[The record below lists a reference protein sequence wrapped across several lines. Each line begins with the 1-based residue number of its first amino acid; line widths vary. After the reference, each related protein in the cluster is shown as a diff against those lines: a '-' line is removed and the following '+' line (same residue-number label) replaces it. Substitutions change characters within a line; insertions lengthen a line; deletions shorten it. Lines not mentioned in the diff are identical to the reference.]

1 MADTEESL
9 VAPSLL
15 MKMGPWRY
23 PFFLVDKICEFKRG
37 SRGSKSRDN
46 GNDVLPISE
55 STTPSSIKTTWA
67 SLPIRRSCVSD
78 CDGKTQR
85 TRCM

>member
-37 SRGSKSRDN
+37 CGLHHRGEEHLVQRAA
-46 GNDVLPISE
+46 VHRALP
-55 STTPSSIKTTWA
+55 
-67 SLPIRRSCVSD
+67 R
-78 CDGKTQR
+78 
-85 TRCM
+85 